1 MDTTKPEIPWL
12 RTRLAVQMFLQFAV
26 WGSWAPVLGN
36 HLGDLAFKPEQIG
49 MVYLTG
55 ALALMISPLI
65 AGQIA
70 DRYFPTQKFLG
81 LSFIL
86 SGVFFYLAS
95 TVATYNGVWWLAFG
109 GMLFFGPTLGLANS
123 LCFHHLADAR
133 KDFPLVRLCGTVG
146 WIAAGLIL
154 SVWLKQTNRP
164 MGDCLILGAIFSIL
178 NGLYCFTLPNTPP
191 KAEAAEKF
199 AVGKV
204 LTMLKDP
211 SFAVFSLAAFALLV
225 CATFYYNFA
234 GLYFEKGLHLTK
246 DQIPLV
252 ALTGQVMEIL
262 TMFVLPFMLAKLGFR
277 ATITIGIL
285 AWGVRFFVFSLVEPR
300 ELVIASQAIHGICFA
315 FSVAAAMLYV
325 ERISTPDV
333 RGSMQ
338 SFLSFLTYGL
348 GMFVGSICS
357 GQTLEYFGGDWRRFW
372 QVSAAGCLAAGII
385 FALAFRARNTQTQEP
400 PA

>member
-1 MDTTKPEIPWL
+1 M
-12 RTRLAVQMFLQFAV
+12 
-26 WGSWAPVLGN
+26 
-36 HLGDLAFKPEQIG
+36 
-49 MVYLTG
+49 
-55 ALALMISPLI
+55 
-65 AGQIA
+65 
-70 DRYFPTQKFLG
+70 
-81 LSFIL
+81 
-86 SGVFFYLAS
+86 
-95 TVATYNGVWWLAFG
+95 
-109 GMLFFGPTLGLANS
+109 
-123 LCFHHLADAR
+123 
-133 KDFPLVRLCGTVG
+133 
-146 WIAAGLIL
+146 
-154 SVWLKQTNRP
+154 
-164 MGDCLILGAIFSIL
+164 
-178 NGLYCFTLPNTPP
+178 
-191 KAEAAEKF
+191 
-199 AVGKV
+199 
-204 LTMLKDP
+204 
-211 SFAVFSLAAFALLV
+211 
-225 CATFYYNFA
+225 
-234 GLYFEKGLHLTK
+234 
-246 DQIPLV
+246 